1 MISKNSQW
9 HHWLSILWAWLLS
22 FTFAICDTCHTGYTR
37 LQWFN
42 AATLYAGACAGY
54 GCTSGA
60 TSTTFGR
67 GSTIWQF
74 RFHREVAS
82 CEHSVAD
89 ATSRSCVHEKKY
101 METQHLFWPFWTF
114 LIDKYTYIWSRFAVR
129 YPPPPTWYGPK
140 TCVLQHS
147 AWKRCICSVF
157 CMVGCWRGPKPAN
170 SLDFCNQPSENVL
183 FAMFWL
189 RHRGVVR
196 PRPLLFLC
204 QIDQIVI

>member
-1 MISKNSQW
+1 MSDVSAVDPIQMISKNSQW

-22 FTFAICDTCHTGYTR
+22 FTFTICDTCHT
-37 LQWFN
+37 
-42 AATLYAGACAGY
+42 ATLYAGACAGY

-101 METQHLFWPFWTF
+101 METQHPFWPFWTF

-129 YPPPPTWYGPK
+129 YPPPPPHGMVPKPAFCSIPHENVVFAVFFAWWVAGAVRNLQIRWIFATNLPK
-140 TCVLQHS
+140 TCYLQ
-147 AWKRCICSVF
+147 CF
-157 CMVGCWRGPKPAN
+157 GF
-170 SLDFCNQPSENVL
+170 D
-183 FAMFWL
+183 
-189 RHRGVVR
+189 
-196 PRPLLFLC
+196 
-204 QIDQIVI
+204 IVE